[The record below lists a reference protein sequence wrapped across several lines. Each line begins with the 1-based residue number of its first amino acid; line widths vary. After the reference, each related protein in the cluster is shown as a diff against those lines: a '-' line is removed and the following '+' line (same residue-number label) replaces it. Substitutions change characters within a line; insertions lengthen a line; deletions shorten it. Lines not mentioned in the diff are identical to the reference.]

1 MLLITFELMEFSRSP
16 PKKKINDEAEENLI
30 RYSKLSTPKQIYG
43 DRHFFLNPRNHT
55 FEKLKWEMDAK
66 QEDMQYE
73 LIELKKDVEQKTHLS
88 QKLKI
93 NDKSQWRIYFN
104 KMWTRDMEETE
115 TNNPEN

>member
-1 MLLITFELMEFSRSP
+1 
-16 PKKKINDEAEENLI
+16 
-30 RYSKLSTPKQIYG
+30 
-43 DRHFFLNPRNHT
+43 
-55 FEKLKWEMDAK
+55 MDAK

-104 KMWTRDMEETE
+104 KM
-115 TNNPEN
+115 